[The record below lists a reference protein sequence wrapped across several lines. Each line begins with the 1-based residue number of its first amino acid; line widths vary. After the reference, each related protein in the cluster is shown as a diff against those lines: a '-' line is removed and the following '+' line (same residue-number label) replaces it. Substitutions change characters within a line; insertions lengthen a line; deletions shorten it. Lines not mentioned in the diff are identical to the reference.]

1 MPKNDEY
8 TITGT
13 NIAEVKKQNKESGLT
28 YNQVKALLSNQFQLQ
43 NTSSISSINPENK

>member
-13 NIAEVKKQNKESGLT
+13 NIAEVKRQNEESGLT
-28 YNQVKALLSNQFQLQ
+28 YNQVKSLLSNQFQLQ
-43 NTSSISSINPENK
+43 KTSSTSSTNPENK